1 MSEKKEHHFEYIAL
15 TLFGREFSFFL
26 LARNSRHSLLN
37 PISLTTRLILR
48 MFHAQSTVQLM
59 YYLQTNSILPIFVQN
74 ISGKKTAALIET
86 RRPQPNPTQPTREPI
101 ELNTIL
107 IVC

>member
-74 ISGKKTAALIET
+74 ISGKNC
-86 RRPQPNPTQPTREPI
+86 NPTQPRMFHAKYFRKK
-101 ELNTIL
+101 LQL
-107 IVC
+107 